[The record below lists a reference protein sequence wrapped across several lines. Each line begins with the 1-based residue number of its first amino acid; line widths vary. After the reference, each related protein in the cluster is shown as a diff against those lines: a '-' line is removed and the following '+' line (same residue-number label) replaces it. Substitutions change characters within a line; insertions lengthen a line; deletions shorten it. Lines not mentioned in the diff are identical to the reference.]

1 MRHPFS
7 NLAWAGSFALSA
19 FSLSAPA
26 VAQPDPTAPAPTAPA
41 QTATAQTATAQT
53 ATGASEAETGKLAI
67 AREIVANGF
76 PVDQREEMFGR
87 AMDAML
93 EQVRATMFASLKND
107 PGAEKLVNDH
117 VNAFIVEGKSVLS
130 RHIPGMMDAV
140 AVAYSH
146 EFSLCELQDLRSFSA
161 TPTGRHFFLRNSAI
175 LSDPSFR
182 AANEAYMRE
191 LMPPMEKMRSELTDA
206 LTAYFVKHPPKQ
218 SSGS

>member
-19 FSLSAPA
+19 FSVSAPA
-26 VAQPDPTAPAPTAPA
+26 AAQPALTAPAPTAPA
-41 QTATAQTATAQT
+41 QTATA
-53 ATGASEAETGKLAI
+53 ASEAESGKLAI

-93 EQVRATMFASLKND
+93 AQVRATMFASLKND

-117 VNAFIVEGKSVLS
+117 VNDFIVEGKSVLS

-146 EFSLCELQDLRSFSA
+146 EFSLSELQDLRSFSA

-191 LMPPMEKMRSELTDA
+191 LMPPMERMRSELTIA
-206 LTAYFVKHPPKQ
+206 LMRYFAEHPPKQ